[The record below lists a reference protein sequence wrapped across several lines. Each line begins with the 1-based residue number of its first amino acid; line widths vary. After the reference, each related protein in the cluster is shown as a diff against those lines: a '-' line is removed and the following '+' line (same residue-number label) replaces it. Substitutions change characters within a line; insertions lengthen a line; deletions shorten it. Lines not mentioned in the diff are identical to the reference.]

1 MAIIGVDTPLH
12 YLLYDTVT
20 GNFIEELP
28 FRGVSFSGG
37 PVNQAGSWQG
47 NFDLQDPG
55 LWNTD
60 WKQSTAPNKSTLIV
74 DYGEQIV
81 WGGVI
86 SGRKETF
93 DESGFQLEIDAQE
106 GIGWWSKVV
115 QATDYSSPPYSGIT
129 GIIGTGMPT
138 WNASFLWS
146 KSIYGSSGAYGATN
160 VPGFGAQ
167 PYIWDPMLIGAQI
180 IVDALA
186 VPGGQLWGGLQ
197 VNLNG
202 VRINGASGATAYMES
217 GELILPGASGV
228 TWSGTRTPKTNYI
241 SINFPYTSLQYISS
255 LLQQLT
261 SLGWGV
267 GFDAAVDYAY
277 TGGNRYG
284 KLIATLNFSY
294 PQRGGGSSR
303 VAHEYGEAS
312 DLYINV
318 GNAHS
323 WSFPEDGTGQGSIN
337 IETGGNQDI
346 VAIENIYPTI
356 GATGASGPY
365 YGGYPNT
372 TLVHNIANLNS
383 PTPTNLLQAMGLS
396 DSVLFSWPPVAPKI
410 KVDMF
415 NKEVGL
421 GRFIVGDNVYVSLPK
436 LDQDGKLF
444 DPRFPA
450 GLAQEWRIVSYN
462 ATVPDEGDCLI
473 EFGLDSPLY
482 WVDQSGNIVSVLD
495 SIGLRNTPM
504 LP

>member
-1 MAIIGVDTPLH
+1 MAIIGVDAPLH

-28 FRGVSFSGG
+28 FRGVSFGGG

-47 NFDLQDPG
+47 HLDLQDPG
-55 LWNTD
+55 LWNTN

-129 GIIGTGMPT
+129 GILGAGMPI
-138 WNASFLWS
+138 WNASFL
-146 KSIYGSSGAYGATN
+146 IGGYGATT
-160 VPGFGAQ
+160 VPGFGSQ
-167 PYIWDPMLIGAQI
+167 PYVWDPILIAAQI
-180 IVDALA
+180 VTDALA
-186 VPGGQLWGGLQ
+186 VPGGELWGGLQ
-197 VNLNG
+197 LSLNG
-202 VRINGASGATAYMES
+202 VTTGVADYMASGEFDFSNFT
-217 GELILPGASGV
+217 
-228 TWSGTRTPKTNYI
+228 GTRTPHTNYI
-241 SINFPYTSLQYISS
+241 SINFPYTSLQYVSA

-261 SLGWGV
+261 GLGYGV
-267 GFDAAVDYAY
+267 GFDTAIDFTY
-277 TGGNRYG
+277 TGGVRYG
-284 KLIATLNFSY
+284 KLIATMTLSY
-294 PQRGGGSSR
+294 PQRGGLAR
-303 VAHEYGEAS
+303 VSHEFGEAS
-312 DLYINV
+312 NLFINV

-337 IETGGNQDI
+337 METGGNQDI

-383 PTPTNLLQAMGLS
+383 PYPTTLLQAMGLS

-415 NKEVGL
+415 SKEIGL
-421 GRFIVGDNVYVSLPK
+421 GRFIVGDNVLVSLPPTS
-436 LDQDGKLF
+436 QDGHIY

-450 GLAQEWRIVSYN
+450 GLAAEWRIVGYQ
-462 ATVPDEGDCLI
+462 ATAPDEGDCLV
-473 EFGLDSPLY
+473 EFSLDTPIY
-482 WVDQSGNIVSVLD
+482 WQDQAGDIFHIIDPSTQ
-495 SIGLRNTPM
+495 LRHTPM